1 MEHVARVLK
10 QRGMLELP
18 IGTQVAVEIQFGNR
32 TVEATKASV
41 YLHQDE
47 SWRTYTFNTGV
58 PDHCAINDRG
68 SIQSFKTSEFIS
80 RFESDFNTYLDAVPP
95 NQEATVNLIH

>member
-18 IGTQVAVEIQFGNR
+18 IGTHVAVEIQFGNR

-58 PDHCAINDRG
+58 PDRCALNDRG
-68 SIQSFKTSEFIS
+68 KIQSFKTSEFIS
-80 RFESDFNTYLDAVPP
+80 RFETDFNVYLDTVPP
-95 NQEATVNLIH
+95 NQEAIVALIH